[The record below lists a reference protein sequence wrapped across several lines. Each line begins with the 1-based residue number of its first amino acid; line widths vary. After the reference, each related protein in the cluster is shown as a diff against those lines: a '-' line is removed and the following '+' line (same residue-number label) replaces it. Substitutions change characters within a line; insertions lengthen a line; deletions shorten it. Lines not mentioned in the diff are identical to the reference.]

1 MSFPDGTVPTIL
13 NVHPTPLYEIAL
25 SWAGFAFLWF
35 VLRKRAM
42 PRGTM
47 TGVVLIVMGVERLIT
62 EFWRFDSGVY
72 AMHAYS
78 SFGLAASEIQ
88 RNAFELAVA
97 AHYTS
102 AGLSL
107 AQIISVAWIAIG
119 IAIVILRRKA
129 TPDVLARADT
139 GSRSREVHVKTS
151 P

>member
-1 MSFPDGTVPTIL
+1 
-13 NVHPTPLYEIAL
+13 
-25 SWAGFAFLWF
+25 
-35 VLRKRAM
+35 
-42 PRGTM
+42 
-47 TGVVLIVMGVERLIT
+47 MGVERLIT